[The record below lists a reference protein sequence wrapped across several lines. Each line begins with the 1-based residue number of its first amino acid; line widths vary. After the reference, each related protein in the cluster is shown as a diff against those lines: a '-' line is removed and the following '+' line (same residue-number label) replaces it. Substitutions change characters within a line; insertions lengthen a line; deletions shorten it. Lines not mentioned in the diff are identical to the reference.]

1 MSMSASKFGGKEGA
15 SNAPPAVLAGLSV
28 HGSLRPRGVADL
40 LRCVVLQRRSIAE
53 RELIDW
59 CQKTLSAVSPE
70 LGNAT
75 PLVEAI
81 LNALIAA
88 GDIGRG
94 QCFGENVVIAVEPF
108 SLEVP
113 GVGFVLLGDWAS
125 EAAPE
130 ATSGRIVRIERSVSP
145 DTRARAFSLEQYLGV
160 ASQDVVAHLERKCGT
175 TVNTDVLQLFR
186 IGSLFGTLNESTGAL
201 SIDSNFQPIL
211 RDWAGLSLEAASE
224 NESSA
229 PTAAQ
234 AMVASRAAYDR
245 LVVEAGPGTGK
256 TFTACNRVSHLLSS
270 EEIEPER
277 LLVLSF
283 TRVAVA
289 ELRDRISGSLP
300 SPHTASR
307 IRIATFD
314 SFAAKMIGMASQ
326 ATKFKGHDSNI
337 RLASKLLR
345 TNNAVRDFVYDL
357 DHVLIDEA
365 QDLVGDRREFCEELI
380 NQIHEDCG
388 VTVLGDSAQ
397 AIYGYSQG
405 KKASKTLLEQLLED
419 EDFDK
424 DELIEDRRT
433 RSEELANFFKTAREE
448 LRAKSSDRDR
458 VWTSMKSLI
467 EAAAVETD
475 IADVVMRTDL
485 SDNTILVRSRAEV
498 HTLAARFRDAG
509 KPCRIRLSG
518 RPERVDPWIAA
529 AIGDMPAAFRVNK
542 ADIQANLE
550 RVVEGVPEDILDRI
564 WKTVQELAGEFGE
577 RVSVG
582 EVANELE
589 AGPPLDLLKDHEGA
603 AGPLLS
609 TIHSWKG
616 REAARVSLVLPRS
629 LGANFDPSEEARIL
643 FVGATRA
650 AEELRT
656 IRSFAPLRF
665 QPFPLG
671 DERRWRATSEFQ
683 EFEIGLDGDVGRL
696 DAVESPPPHRERT
709 KALWKAAT
717 ENAKA
722 IAIRNGRTWNVFIE
736 GEAGS
741 GRRPVLGILSDFF
754 TSTLLELPGVSSLDD
769 LPEVLTGF
777 RITGASTSVTRK
789 AIDGSRQVSLRPL
802 LGGLARLNRSKPQ
815 DGR

>member
-1 MSMSASKFGGKEGA
+1 MAMSALTSEGEEGA
-15 SNAPPAVLAGLSV
+15 SNAPPAILAGLSE

-40 LRCVVLQRRSIAE
+40 LRCAVLLRRSISE

-59 CQKTLSAVSPE
+59 CQKTISAVSPE
-70 LGNAT
+70 LGNVA

-94 QCFGENVVIAVEPF
+94 QCFGENMVIAVEP
-108 SLEVP
+108 SSVEVP

-125 EAAPE
+125 EVAPE
-130 ATSGRIVRIERSVSP
+130 ATSGGIVRMERSVP
-145 DTRARAFSLEQYLGV
+145 REIRVQAFNLEQFLGA
-160 ASQDVVAHLERKCGT
+160 ASQDVIAHLEGKCGT
-175 TVNTDVLQLFR
+175 TVNIGVEQLFR

-201 SIDSNFQPIL
+201 SIDSTFYPIL
-211 RDWAGLSLEAASE
+211 RDWAGLSLEAVPE
-224 NESSA
+224 DESSA
-229 PTAAQ
+229 PTAGQ
-234 AMVASRAAYDR
+234 AMVASRAAYER

-277 LLVLSF
+277 VLVLSF

-289 ELRDRISGSLP
+289 ELRDRISKSLP

-314 SFAAKMIGMASQ
+314 SFAARMIGLASQ
-326 ATKFKGHDSNI
+326 ATKFMGHDANI
-337 RLASKLLR
+337 RLAANLLK
-345 TNNAVRDFVYDL
+345 TNDAVRDLVYDL

-380 NQIHEDCG
+380 SQIHEDCG

-405 KKASKTLLEQLLED
+405 KKADKTLLEQLLED
-419 EDFDK
+419 EDFEIE
-424 DELIEDRRT
+424 ELIEDRRT
-433 RSEELANFFKTAREE
+433 RSEGLANFFKVAREE
-448 LRAKSSDRDR
+448 LRTKSTDRDR

-475 IADVVMRTDL
+475 IADVVKRTDL

-529 AIGDMPAAFRVNK
+529 AIGDMPAAFRVSR
-542 ADIQANLE
+542 ADIQVNLE

-564 WKTVQELAGEFGE
+564 WKIAQELAGEFGE

-589 AGPPLDLLKDHEGA
+589 ACVPLDLLKDHEGA

-629 LGANFDPSEEARIL
+629 LGDNFDPSEEARIL

-656 IRSFAPLRF
+656 IRPFAPLRF

-683 EFEIGLDGDVGRL
+683 EFEIGLDGDVGLL

-709 KALWKAAT
+709 KALWKAAA

-722 IAIRNGRTWNVFIE
+722 IAIRNGRTWKVFIDVE
-736 GEAGS
+736 SGS
-741 GRRPVLGILSDFF
+741 GQGPVLGVLSDVF
-754 TSTLLELPGVSSLDD
+754 TSTLLELPGISSLDD

-777 RITGASTSVTRK
+777 RITGATTSVTRK
-789 AIDGSRQVSLRPL
+789 AIDGSRQVSLCPL
-802 LGGLARLNRSKPQ
+802 LGGLARLHRRKPQ
-815 DGR
+815 DGG